1 MYTKYK
7 GYKRGKRVCE
17 KDAAQHVSL
26 SVKKGAASVDPYDF
40 DFMLPG
46 GILGTEK

>member
-7 GYKRGKRVCE
+7 GCKRGKRMGE

-26 SVKKGAASVDPYDF
+26 SVFKRAASADPYDF

-46 GILGTEK
+46 GSGQKSN